1 MAIHTNLGTP
11 MSISKFALV
20 TLIPFLLLQGCA
32 TAIIT
37 GAATGVTLA
46 HDRRTTG
53 AVIDDQGI
61 EFKAALAIFNNKD
74 IYEQSHINVTS
85 YNGIILV
92 TGETLTEQ
100 LKQQVYDIVRVI
112 PKARTIH
119 NELIIAAPSSLPSR
133 SSDAW
138 ITSKIKAKI
147 TSDRQIDPFYIK
159 VVTEHGIVYLMGIVN
174 QTESDRV
181 VNITSNS
188 AGVQRVV
195 KIFEYLD

>member
-1 MAIHTNLGTP
+1 
-11 MSISKFALV
+11 MSISKFALIV
-20 TLIPFLLLQGCA
+20 LIPIILLQGCA

-37 GAATGVTLA
+37 GAATGVSLV

-53 AVIDDQGI
+53 AVIDDQGV

-74 IYEQSHINVTS
+74 IYEQSHINITS
-85 YNGIILV
+85 YNGIILI

-100 LKQQVYDIVRVI
+100 LKQQVYDLVRVI
-112 PKARTIH
+112 PKVRTIH

-138 ITSKIKAKI
+138 ITSKVKAKI

-174 QTESDRV
+174 QSESDRAV
-181 VNITSNS
+181 SIASNS

-195 KIFEYLD
+195 KIFEYSN

>member
-1 MAIHTNLGTP
+1 
-11 MSISKFALV
+11 MSISKFPFIV
-20 TLIPFLLLQGCA
+20 LIIIVLLQGCA

-37 GAATGVTLA
+37 GAATGVTIA

-53 AVIDDQGI
+53 AVIDDQGV

-74 IYEQSHINVTS
+74 IYEQSHINITS
-85 YNGIILV
+85 YNGIILI

-100 LKQQVYDIVRVI
+100 LKQQVYDLVRVI
-112 PKARTIH
+112 PKVRTIH

-138 ITSKIKAKI
+138 ITSKVKAKI

-159 VVTEHGIVYLMGIVN
+159 VVTEHGVVYLMGIVN
-174 QTESDRV
+174 QSESDRAV
-181 VNITSNS
+181 GITSNS

-195 KIFEYLD
+195 KMFEYSN

>member
-1 MAIHTNLGTP
+1 
-11 MSISKFALV
+11 MSISKFP
-20 TLIPFLLLQGCA
+20 LIVLITIVLLQGCA

-37 GAATGVTLA
+37 GAATGVTIA

-53 AVIDDQGI
+53 AVIDDQGV

-74 IYEQSHINVTS
+74 IYEQSHINITS
-85 YNGIILV
+85 YNGIILI

-100 LKQQVYDIVRVI
+100 LKRQVYDLVRVI
-112 PKARTIH
+112 PKVRTIH

-138 ITSKIKAKI
+138 ITSKVKAKI

-159 VVTEHGIVYLMGIVN
+159 VVTEHGVVYLMGIVL
-174 QTESDRV
+174 SL
-181 VNITSNS
+181 IH
-188 AGVQRVV
+188 
-195 KIFEYLD
+195 I

>member
-1 MAIHTNLGTP
+1 
-11 MSISKFALV
+11 MSISKFALIV
-20 TLIPFLLLQGCA
+20 LIPLILLQGCA

-37 GAATGVTLA
+37 GAATGVTLV

-53 AVIDDQGI
+53 AVIDDQGV

-85 YNGIILV
+85 YNGIILI

-100 LKQQVYDIVRVI
+100 LKQQVYDLVRVI
-112 PKARTIH
+112 PKVRTIH

-138 ITSKIKAKI
+138 ITSKVKAKI

-174 QTESDRV
+174 QSESDRAV
-181 VNITSNS
+181 SIASNS

-195 KIFEYLD
+195 KIFEYSN

>member
-1 MAIHTNLGTP
+1 
-11 MSISKFALV
+11 MSISKFP
-20 TLIPFLLLQGCA
+20 LIVLITIILLQGCA

-37 GAATGVTLA
+37 GAATGVTIA

-53 AVIDDQGI
+53 AVIDDQGV

-74 IYEQSHINVTS
+74 IYEQSHINITS
-85 YNGIILV
+85 YNGIILI

-100 LKQQVYDIVRVI
+100 LKRQVYDLVRVI
-112 PKARTIH
+112 PKVRTIH

-138 ITSKIKAKI
+138 ITSKVKAKI

-159 VVTEHGIVYLMGIVN
+159 VVTEHGVVYLMGIVN
-174 QTESDRV
+174 QSESDRAV
-181 VNITSNS
+181 GIASNS

-195 KIFEYLD
+195 KMFEYSN

>member
-1 MAIHTNLGTP
+1 
-11 MSISKFALV
+11 MSISKLALIV
-20 TLIPFLLLQGCA
+20 LIPLILLQGCA

-37 GAATGVTLA
+37 GAATGVSIV

-53 AVIDDQGI
+53 AVIDDQGV

-85 YNGIILV
+85 YNGIILI

-100 LKQQVYDIVRVI
+100 LKRQVYDLVRVI
-112 PKARTIH
+112 PKVRTIH

-138 ITSKIKAKI
+138 ITSKVKAKI

-159 VVTEHGIVYLMGIVN
+159 VVTEHGVVYLMGIVN
-174 QTESDRV
+174 QSESDRAV
-181 VNITSNS
+181 GITSNS

-195 KIFEYLD
+195 KMFEYSN

>member
-1 MAIHTNLGTP
+1 
-11 MSISKFALV
+11 MSISKFPFIV
-20 TLIPFLLLQGCA
+20 LITIVLLQGCA

-37 GAATGVTLA
+37 GAATGVTIA

-53 AVIDDQGI
+53 AVIDDQGV

-74 IYEQSHINVTS
+74 IYEQSHINITS
-85 YNGIILV
+85 YNGIILI

-100 LKQQVYDIVRVI
+100 LKRQVYELVRVI
-112 PKARTIH
+112 PKVRTIH

-138 ITSKIKAKI
+138 ITSKVKAKI

-159 VVTEHGIVYLMGIVN
+159 VVTEHGVVYLMGIVN
-174 QTESDRV
+174 QSESDRAV
-181 VNITSNS
+181 GITSNS

-195 KIFEYLD
+195 KMFEYSN